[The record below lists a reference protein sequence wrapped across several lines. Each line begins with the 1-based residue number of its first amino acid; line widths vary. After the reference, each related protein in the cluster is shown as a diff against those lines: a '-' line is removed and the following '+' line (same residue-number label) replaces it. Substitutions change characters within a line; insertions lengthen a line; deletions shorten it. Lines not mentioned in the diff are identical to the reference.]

1 MSNCDV
7 CDLGCRALVLRQLL
21 EILQQSATI
30 SGVIGVRGVIFLFSS
45 LDKKARYSSLRRAPC
60 RFATRKNSIDLM
72 NVCVTIS

>member
-1 MSNCDV
+1 VTWGAGRLCSGSSWKFCT
-7 CDLGCRALVLRQLL
+7 
-21 EILQQSATI
+21 QSATI